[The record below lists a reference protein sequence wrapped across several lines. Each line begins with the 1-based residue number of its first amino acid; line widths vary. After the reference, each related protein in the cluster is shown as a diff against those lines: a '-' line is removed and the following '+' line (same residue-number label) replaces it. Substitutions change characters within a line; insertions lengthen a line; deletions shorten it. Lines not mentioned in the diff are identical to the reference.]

1 MRQGPVR
8 VEEEEG
14 AAGGPEVRAAG
25 RAGTR
30 TLVLLNPEAGKG
42 EDQGEWRAALDGLRD
57 VEVRESRDEADARE
71 RVRGAIDDGV
81 ERIVAAGGDG
91 TVSLVVDAV
100 AAADGLDRVQ
110 VGILPLGTANDYAR
124 SLELPAE
131 PETAVD
137 VLRRGRTRRVDLG
150 RVEGPTSR
158 HLVNVSVG
166 GFGGRVGERV
176 ASETKRRWGPLAYF
190 EAAAEQ
196 ITHLERYDLH
206 ARLDEEELELQA
218 VHVIVANGTRTGGN
232 IPVAPNARLDDG
244 LLDVILVPALE
255 LPQLLAL
262 IPTFLAGQHT
272 DDERLVVR
280 RVEGAA
286 FRSDPPM
293 PFGVDGEPI
302 GDSPVDFRVLAGALE
317 VIC

>member
-1 MRQGPVR
+1 MGF
-8 VEEEEG
+8 EEESGG
-14 AAGGPEVRAAG
+14 AAGPAARTAGPARPD
-25 RAGTR
+25 
-30 TLVLLNPEAGKG
+30 TLVLLNPGAGKG
-42 EDQGEWRAALDGLRD
+42 GDRRGWREALDDLRD
-57 VEVRESRDEADARE
+57 AEVCESRSEADARA
-71 RVRGAIDDGV
+71 RVRAAIDDGV

-262 IPTFLAGQHT
+262 IPAFLAGQHT

-302 GDSPVDFRVLAGALE
+302 GDGPVDFRVLAGALE